1 MNDTP
6 VYLALDND
14 AETKRN
20 WIIKSFL
27 RYDIELYI
35 IDTTG
40 CEDIG
45 SMSKEEFRKR
55 KENAIPAD
63 LDEILI
69 FDKLRAI

>member
-1 MNDTP
+1 
-6 VYLALDND
+6 LALDND
-14 AETKRN
+14 AEKKRN

-27 RYDIELYI
+27 KYDIELYT
-35 IDTTG
+35 IDTSG

-45 SMSKEEFRKR
+45 SMSREEFKKR
-55 KENAIPAD
+55 KENARLAD